1 MPTVELDPG
10 RSKADGK
17 AARQGVPRSK
27 HGEWELAARDPRQI
41 LSRQDESRVPELVP
55 IRYERML
62 ASPFAFFRGG
72 AAVMATDLATT
83 ATAGLEA
90 QLCGDAHLANFGI
103 FSAPDRR
110 LVFDCNDF
118 DETCRGPFEWDVKRL
133 AASVAIAG
141 RERGFSEKEREKT
154 VRRAVSSYRT
164 AMRRFAAMRN
174 IDVWYSRLDV
184 EPVLDVLR
192 SQVDERSLRRVERS
206 LAKARGKDSLRALK
220 KLTHEVEGEVR
231 IVSDPPLITPVEEL
245 AEAAEVE
252 SQLHL
257 VLAAYRESLTHD
269 RRHLVSSYRYVHA
282 ARKVV
287 GVGSVGTRAWIVLL
301 QGRDSGD
308 PLFLQ
313 AKEAQSSV
321 LEPFA
326 GPSPYRNHGRRV
338 VEGQRLMQA
347 ASDVFLGWVATKG
360 LDDEHRCFYVRQLW
374 DGKGSAEVESMSP
387 RDLAIYVSLCGE
399 ALARAHARS
408 GDRVAIASYLG
419 NGDSFDKALSRFA
432 ETYADQNEDDFQRV
446 KGSIPR

>member
-1 MPTVELDPG
+1 MTNL
-10 RSKADGK
+10 
-17 AARQGVPRSK
+17 
-27 HGEWELAARDPRQI
+27 
-41 LSRQDESRVPELVP
+41 
-55 IRYERML
+55 
-62 ASPFAFFRGG
+62 
-72 AAVMATDLATT
+72 
-83 ATAGLEA
+83 
-90 QLCGDAHLANFGI
+90 
-103 FSAPDRR
+103 
-110 LVFDCNDF
+110 
-118 DETCRGPFEWDVKRL
+118 
-133 AASVAIAG
+133 
-141 RERGFSEKEREKT
+141 
-154 VRRAVSSYRT
+154 
-164 AMRRFAAMRN
+164 
-174 IDVWYSRLDV
+174 DVWYAHLDT
-184 EPVLDVLR
+184 ENALKEYG
-192 SQVDERSLRRVERS
+192 SQFKSKVVRRTEKG
-206 LAKARGKDSLRALK
+206 LAKARTKDSMTAFS
-220 KLTHEVEGEVR
+220 KLTEVVDGKAR
-231 IVSDPPLITPVEEL
+231 IVDQSPLIVPIDQL
-245 AEAAEVE
+245 AQGRKREDLFEK
-252 SQLHL
+252 LHQ
-257 VLAAYRESLTHD
+257 VLRGYRETLEFD
-269 RRHLVSSYRYVHA
+269 RRVLLEQFELTDL